1 MAKTKEVSEK
11 AIEAIRNGSLE
22 EAAKNMAIALVETF
36 EEQSYQSST
45 MKDLISLMVLL
56 RGFQQDSQTGAGENA
71 VDDWILTVEKRNK

>member
-1 MAKTKEVSEK
+1 
-11 AIEAIRNGSLE
+11 
-22 EAAKNMAIALVETF
+22 MAIALVETF

-56 RGFQQDSQTGAGENA
+56 RGLQQDSQTGAGENA

>member
-22 EAAKNMAIALVETF
+22 EAAKNMAIALVQTF

>member
-22 EAAKNMAIALVETF
+22 EAAKNMAIAF